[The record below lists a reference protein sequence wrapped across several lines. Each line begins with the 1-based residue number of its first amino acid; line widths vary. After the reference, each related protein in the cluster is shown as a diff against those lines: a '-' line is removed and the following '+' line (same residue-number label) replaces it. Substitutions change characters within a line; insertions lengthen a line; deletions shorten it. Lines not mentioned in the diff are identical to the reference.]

1 MIPGHWFPGVERNSE
16 RMEFRQIEAFVNV
29 VRYKSFSRAA
39 DASFLT
45 QPTISTHISTLEKEL
60 GVPLIDRKSKEA
72 IPTPEGK
79 LLYRYALD
87 MINTRERAVVAL
99 KRTSQEM
106 DGILEIQT
114 SSVPGE
120 YIIPSLLAGFR
131 EQHPKVRFYLEQSD
145 SGIVERNLMGNKG
158 EIGFVGSK
166 GAKELAYEKLISD
179 SMVLITPKNSKFL
192 SIAGGE
198 ISIEE
203 FFHEAFVWREQG
215 SSTRKEFEER
225 LTSLGYDPKGIQVV
239 ARFNSMEAIKQ
250 AVGDGLGVSV
260 ISAIA
265 AERSVDTDCRRF
277 LTFKIKDIDLN
288 REFYMCW
295 NRNTALSPRAESFRD
310 YVINAVRGG
319 TLSQDHTIE

>member
-1 MIPGHWFPGVERNSE
+1 
-16 RMEFRQIEAFVNV
+16 MEFRQIEAFVNV

-99 KRTSQEM
+99 KRTVQEM

-131 EQHPKVRFYLEQSD
+131 EEHPKVRFYLEQSD
-145 SGIVERNLMGNKG
+145 SGIVERNLQENKG
-158 EIGFVGSK
+158 EIGFVGNKGSK
-166 GAKELAYEKLISD
+166 DLSYEKLISD

-192 SIAGGE
+192 AIAGTE
-198 ISIEE
+198 IAIKE
-203 FFHEAFVWREQG
+203 FLNEPFVWREQG
-215 SSTRKEFEER
+215 SSTRKEFEDR
-225 LTSLGYDPKGIQVV
+225 LTSLGHDPKGIQVI

-250 AVGDGLGVSV
+250 AVSDGLGVSV

-265 AERSVDTDCRRF
+265 AERSINNDCRRF
-277 LTFKIKDIDLN
+277 LTFKIKDMDLN

-295 NRNTALSPRAESFRD
+295 NRNTALSPRADMFRE
-310 YVINAVRGG
+310 YVLRVVQGG
-319 TLSQDHTIE
+319 ALSQDQTLV